1 MNTREQLI
9 QFQNQAEKDFEDK
22 KNATTLG
29 RYLLAMIVFFSSTL
43 LATFTW
49 PVRILLKTFSKKE
62 TDGQILKMTNDNI
75 DAILKKEH
83 LVLID
88 FWAEWC
94 GPCVMM
100 NPTLEAFAASS
111 KDITVTKVNAD
122 TNQAIVSR
130 FKIRGIP
137 QLVLMKNGQEI
148 KRHAGPMTRLEL
160 ARFCGM

>member
-1 MNTREQLI
+1 MDAREQLI
-9 QFQNQAEKDFEDK
+9 QFQNQAEKDFQHK
-22 KNATTLG
+22 KSATTLG

-49 PVRILLKTFSKKE
+49 PVRILMKAFSKKK
-62 TDGQILKMTNDNI
+62 TDGQILKMTNNNI
-75 DAILKKEH
+75 DVILKEER

-100 NPTLEAFAASS
+100 NPTLEEFAASA
-111 KDITVTKVNAD
+111 KDIKVAKANAD
-122 TNQAIVSR
+122 TNQAVLKR

-137 QLVLMKNGQEI
+137 QLVLMKDGQEI
-148 KRHAGPMTRLEL
+148 KRHAGPMTQAEL
-160 ARFCGM
+160 RHFCST